1 MARVIV
7 GTSGWHYASWR
18 GPFFPDKL
26 LAKHQLR
33 YYASQFDT
41 TELNGVFYRTPT
53 EEAVRGLVIWL
64 IMECARNQT
73 HELTKL
79 ISTAAASPQRV
90 LGPQAFTVQWWSL
103 RFCLISNELGHV
115 SQSACRHRSR
125 ALPKQ

>member
-41 TELNGVFYRTPT
+41 TELNGVFYRTRPKRPS
-53 EEAVRGLVIWL
+53 EAW
-64 IMECARNQT
+64 
-73 HELTKL
+73 
-79 ISTAAASPQRV
+79 
-90 LGPQAFTVQWWSL
+90 
-103 RFCLISNELGHV
+103 
-115 SQSACRHRSR
+115 
-125 ALPKQ
+125 